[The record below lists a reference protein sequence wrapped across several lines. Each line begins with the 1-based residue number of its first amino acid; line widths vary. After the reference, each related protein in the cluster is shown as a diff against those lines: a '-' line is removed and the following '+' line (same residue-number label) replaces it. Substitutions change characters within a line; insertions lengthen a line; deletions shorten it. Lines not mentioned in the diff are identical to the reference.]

1 MKHLK
6 TFESFNG
13 EIINEELFGM
23 SKSEKAVKK
32 FKTDNASQLTELKN
46 AENALDK
53 SDESS
58 QEKLAGI
65 QKDLYSQLRTFT
77 KAGGELMSLLG
88 ISKVD
93 SDYNQIFKDLKD
105 EIMNI
110 EAFDDRSAWQKFVT
124 GAGAGREGWTSN
136 K

>member
-46 AENALDK
+46 AENALD
-53 SDESS
+53 STDEES
-58 QEKLAGI
+58 KKALAEI
-65 QKDLYSQLRTFT
+65 QKDLYSKFRVFT
-77 KAGGELMSLLG
+77 KAGGELMTMLG

-93 SDYNQIFKDLKD
+93 NDYNQIYKELKD
-105 EIMNI
+105 IIMNVP
-110 EAFDDRSAWQKFVT
+110 AFDDRSAWQKFI
-124 GAGAGREGWTSN
+124 AGSSADMAHKR
-136 K
+136 